1 MLPPPPPPS
10 ADFDI
15 YGNLT
20 LSQFFDEIKKF
31 TESQVRFI
39 ISGDLQIYNCYANV
53 APDFLNMQI
62 PQVVQH
68 YRDLDAIA
76 VVGRTQRNLERGRK
90 PAARKEPKEADGGGY
105 YFTVLCNND
114 TMHNVLWRPH
124 PLANN

>member
-10 ADFDI
+10 EDLDI

-31 TESQVRFI
+31 TESQVKII

-53 APDFLNMQI
+53 GDDVLNMQI

-68 YRDLDAIA
+68 YRALDEIA
-76 VVGRTQRNLERGRK
+76 VVERTQRNLERGRK
-90 PAARKEPKEADGGGY
+90 RAARWEPKEAAGGGY
-105 YFTVLCNND
+105 YFTISF
-114 TMHNVLWRPH
+114 
-124 PLANN
+124 